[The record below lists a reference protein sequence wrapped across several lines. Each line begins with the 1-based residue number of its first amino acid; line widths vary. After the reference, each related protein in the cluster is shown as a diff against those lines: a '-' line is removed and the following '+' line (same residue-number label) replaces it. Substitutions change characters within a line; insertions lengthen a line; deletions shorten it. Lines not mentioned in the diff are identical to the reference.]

1 MTDVLDNPVW
11 HALDTGNSNLAKGNG
26 DVKYFD
32 IEVSPFVAMRD
43 VNTESFNELYT
54 ELPAGRINFL
64 AHTQLITLPPQW
76 KLIACVHGYQMVHDQ
91 IISTGEPDI
100 QSFELS
106 TEHADDMISLAKLTN
121 PGPFS
126 SRTIE
131 FGYYRGIWHDSKL
144 IAMAGQRM
152 QPFNYAEV
160 SAVCTHPD
168 HAGKGYARQLLAEQI
183 ERIRAA
189 EMIPFL
195 HVKYDNERAV
205 KLYERLGFVVR
216 SDMYFYIFKKR

>member
-11 HALDTGNSNLAKGNG
+11 HALNTGNSHLARGN
-26 DVKYFD
+26 DNVKYFD
-32 IEVSPFVAMRD
+32 IEVSPFVAMAN
-43 VNTESFNELYT
+43 VNDENFNELHN

-64 AHTQLITLPPQW
+64 AHTRLITLPPQW

-91 IISTGEPDI
+91 IIFAAGADI
-100 QSFELS
+100 QSSELS

-126 SRTIE
+126 SRTIG
-131 FGYYRGIWHDSKL
+131 FGHYRGIWNNSKL

-152 QPFNYAEV
+152 QPHNYAEI

-183 ERIRAA
+183 SRIRAA
-189 EMIPFL
+189 SMTPFL

-205 KLYERLGFVVR
+205 KLYEGLGFVVR